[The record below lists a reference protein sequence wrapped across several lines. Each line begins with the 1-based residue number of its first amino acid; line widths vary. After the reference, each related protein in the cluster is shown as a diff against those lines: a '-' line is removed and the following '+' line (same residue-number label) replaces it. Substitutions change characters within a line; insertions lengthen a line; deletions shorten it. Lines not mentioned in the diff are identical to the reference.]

1 MLPPDQRHVLLDL
14 LRPPPGYELDRA
26 VGTTFTLDLET
37 ALVLPLAFA
46 SYRLARSNDPI
57 ALMEAVR
64 SAASRVDLFCQAGQM
79 VVPQRASGLFAFLEP
94 MVHEVR
100 RPRPGRLF
108 HPKLWYLRFI
118 AENDDPAVRLLVLT
132 RNLTDSSS
140 WDLGLRLDGRETG
153 RPRAANRPLAD
164 LLRALPAMGTQP
176 PSVER
181 IDGIERLADS
191 VRRVEWEL
199 PEHVRDQPSFFAY
212 GLPGVNERPDFHGYR
227 HLVVTPFL
235 SDGGLAR
242 VVPSDSDVTVVSR
255 VEELD
260 RLKPETLEGI
270 GTTLVVGAAA
280 DLDDPDDAH
289 HSGNPGDAQPASGP
303 GERSRLVG
311 LHAKLY
317 VVERNRAVHL
327 FVGSANATDAAFEGN
342 VELLVELR
350 GGASKLGVDQMLRP
364 ESGFG
369 AILEAYAPEG
379 GADVDPTEQA
389 IWTLQQA
396 LQGLGELSW
405 TATVRIDGSSYA
417 VHVSAPGSQIPD
429 GVTITVELL
438 TRRGTALVVNDE
450 EPVDGVL
457 GPVDIDEVSPFLVVT
472 ASIIGPDGTVL
483 RRSSVARA
491 RLVNDPE
498 GRLDEILA
506 RQVDTPEKF
515 LRFLLLILGLGD
527 VASVVAAG
535 DGDDDTGSGTWS
547 MGLRSNG
554 LFELL
559 ARAVADQPGV
569 LDTLDSL
576 VPRMRASETGR
587 QALPPG
593 FDELWSVIE
602 AARPALDALRQVAG
616 S

>member
-1 MLPPDQRHVLLDL
+1 LDL

-100 RPRPGRLF
+100 RPNPGRLF

-118 AENDDPAVRLLVLT
+118 ADGADPAVRLLVLT

-140 WDLGLRLDGRETG
+140 WDLGLRLDGLETG

-164 LLRALPAMGTQP
+164 LLRALPTMATQP
-176 PSVER
+176 PGVER
-181 IDGIERLADS
+181 IDGIDRLADS

-199 PEHVRDQPSFFAY
+199 PEHVKDQPSFFVY
-212 GLPGVNERPDFHGYR
+212 GLPAVKERPEFHGYR
-227 HLVVTPFL
+227 HLVVAPFL
-235 SDGGLAR
+235 TDGGLAN

-260 RLKPETLEGI
+260 RLESDTLKQI
-270 GTTLVVGAAA
+270 GKTLVVGAAA
-280 DLDDPDDAH
+280 DLGDPDD
-289 HSGNPGDAQPASGP
+289 SDDPGDPGDAESAAGAA
-303 GERSRLVG
+303 ERSRLVG

-317 VVERNRAVHL
+317 VVERNRAAHL
-327 FVGSANATDAAFEGN
+327 FIGSANATDAAFDGN
-342 VELLVELR
+342 VGLLVELK
-350 GGASKLGVDQMLRP
+350 GGASKLGVDQMLRS

-369 AILEAYAPEG
+369 AILEEYAPEG
-379 GADVDPTEQA
+379 GADDDPTEQA
-389 IWTLQQA
+389 IWALQQA
-396 LQGLGELSW
+396 LQTLGELSW
-405 TATVRIDGSSYA
+405 TVTVRLDGSSYA
-417 VHVSAPGSQIPD
+417 VHVSAPGSQIPG

-438 TRRGTALVVNDE
+438 TRRGTTLVVGNG

-457 GPVDIDEVSPFLVVT
+457 GPVDLDEVSPFLVVT
-472 ASIIGPDGTVL
+472 ASMDSPDGTVL
-483 RRSSVARA
+483 RRSSVVRA
-491 RLVNDPE
+491 HLVNDPE

-535 DGDDDTGSGTWS
+535 DGDDDTGPGAWS

-559 ARAVADQPGV
+559 ARAVADQPSV

-602 AARPALDALRQVAG
+602 AARPELDALREVAG